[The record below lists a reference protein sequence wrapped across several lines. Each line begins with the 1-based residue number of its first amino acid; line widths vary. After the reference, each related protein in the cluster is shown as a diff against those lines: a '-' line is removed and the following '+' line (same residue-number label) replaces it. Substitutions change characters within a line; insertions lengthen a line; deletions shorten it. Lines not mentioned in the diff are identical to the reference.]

1 MAGTDDQSGCDRG
14 GDAAAPQMAAEV
26 ETAAHVG
33 DVTAAVPPGP
43 PRPRRDESAYLLAG
57 SLSSFSRDQLH
68 DLAGLGEYTY
78 IYLPLI
84 FSLFCPSLL
93 VVFPFN

>member
-14 GDAAAPQMAAEV
+14 GDDAAPQMAAEV
-26 ETAAHVG
+26 EAAAHVG
-33 DVTAAVPPGP
+33 DVTAAAPPVP

-68 DLAGLGEYTY
+68 DLAGLGEYTC
-78 IYLPLI
+78 IYH
-84 FSLFCPSLL
+84 
-93 VVFPFN
+93 

>member
-14 GDAAAPQMAAEV
+14 GDAKMEAKV
-26 ETAAHVG
+26 EAAAHVA
-33 DVTAAVPPGP
+33 DVAAAPPVP

-68 DLAGLGEYTY
+68 DLAGLGECIY
-78 IYLPLI
+78 IYH
-84 FSLFCPSLL
+84 
-93 VVFPFN
+93 

>member
-14 GDAAAPQMAAEV
+14 GDDAAPQMAADV
-26 ETAAHVG
+26 EAAAHAG
-33 DVTAAVPPGP
+33 DVAAAVPPGP

-68 DLAGLGEYTY
+68 DLAGLGECIY
-78 IYLPLI
+78 IYH
-84 FSLFCPSLL
+84 
-93 VVFPFN
+93 

>member
-14 GDAAAPQMAAEV
+14 GDAAAPQMAA
-26 ETAAHVG
+26 
-33 DVTAAVPPGP
+33 DVAPPVP

-68 DLAGLGEYTY
+68 DLAGLGECIY
-78 IYLPLI
+78 IYH
-84 FSLFCPSLL
+84 
-93 VVFPFN
+93 

>member
-14 GDAAAPQMAAEV
+14 GDAALQIEAEV
-26 ETAAHVG
+26 EAAAHVG
-33 DVTAAVPPGP
+33 DVAAVPPVPP

-68 DLAGLGEYTY
+68 DLAGLGEYIRSTCTTDFLFVFFNVSF
-78 IYLPLI
+78 LP
-84 FSLFCPSLL
+84 S
-93 VVFPFN
+93 N

>member
-14 GDAAAPQMAAEV
+14 GDAKV
-26 ETAAHVG
+26 EAKVEAAAHAA
-33 DVTAAVPPGP
+33 DVTAAAPPGP

-68 DLAGLGEYTY
+68 DLAGLGEC
-78 IYLPLI
+78 IYMYH
-84 FSLFCPSLL
+84 
-93 VVFPFN
+93 